1 MEPTGGC
8 FGMPGNLGLGTGGI
22 SSPLAQTQATFIW
35 LSQQELEC
43 KRIFNWDSETKG
55 IS

>member
-8 FGMPGNLGLGTGGI
+8 FSMPGNLGLGTGGI
-22 SSPLAQTQATFIW
+22 FSPLAQTQATFIW

-43 KRIFNWDSETKG
+43 KRIFNQGSETKG